1 MILSKSFSHG
11 PVEIFRAQ
19 RKILGQKSIAVNCYL
34 VDGLLIDTSLRHARK
49 ELGAFLTKRQIQQ
62 CVLTH
67 HHEDHSGNADW
78 VQKQFKVPLFGSPMT
93 LNIMAEGVPVLPY
106 QRLFFG
112 RPEIAHLHKMEDM
125 LTTEHYT
132 FQMLPSP
139 GHARDHQ
146 CLYVAEEG
154 WLFAGDIYLADKTK
168 VFKSGESV
176 GQQIRTIERLLKLD
190 FEVLFCAHNPRFT
203 NGKQHLAH
211 KLEYLQDFE
220 EQVKRSA
227 KQGKN
232 NRQIIKDLAMKE
244 YWLYR
249 IMTAGDV
256 SLKNMVQSVREEM

>member
-19 RKILGQKSIAVNCYL
+19 RQILGQKTIAVNCYL
-34 VDGLLIDTSLRHARK
+34 IDGLLIDTSMRHARK
-49 ELGAFLTKRQIQQ
+49 ELEGFLDARAIRQ

-78 VQKQFKVPLFGSPMT
+78 VQKQYKIPLFGSPMT

-154 WLFAGDIYLADKTK
+154 WLFAGDIYLADKIK
-168 VFKSGESV
+168 FFKTGESIS
-176 GQQIRTIERLLKLD
+176 QQIRTIERLLKLD
-190 FEVLFCAHNPRFT
+190 FELLFCAHNPQLK
-203 NGKQHLAH
+203 NGRQHLAN
-211 KLEYLQDFE
+211 KLDFLQNFE
-220 EQVKRSA
+220 AEVKRSA
-227 KQGKN
+227 QQGKS
-232 NRQIIKDLAMKE
+232 NRQIMQAVGIKE
-244 YWLYR
+244 NWPIR
-249 IMTAGDV
+249 VMTSGDV
-256 SLKNMVQSVREEM
+256 SLKNMIDSVREEM

>member
-1 MILSKSFSHG
+1 M
-11 PVEIFRAQ
+11 
-19 RKILGQKSIAVNCYL
+19 
-34 VDGLLIDTSLRHARK
+34 RHARK
-49 ELGAFLTKRQIQQ
+49 ELGAFLREHTLRQ

-78 VQKQFKVPLFGSPMT
+78 VQKEFKVPLFGSPMT
-93 LNIMAEGVPVLPY
+93 LNIVAEGVPVLPY
-106 QRLFFG
+106 QRFFFG

-154 WLFAGDIYLADKTK
+154 WLFAGDIYIADKIK

-176 GQQIRTIERLLKLD
+176 GQQIRTIERLLQLD
-190 FEVLFCAHNPRFT
+190 FEVLFCAHNPRFKH
-203 NGKQHLAH
+203 GKKHLAN
-211 KLEYLQDFE
+211 KLAFLQDFE
-220 EQVKRSA
+220 ERVKRSA
-227 KQGKN
+227 QQGKN
-232 NRQIIKDLAMKE
+232 RRGIIQDLPMQE
-244 YWLYR
+244 NWPFR

-256 SLKNMVQSVREEM
+256 SLKNMVQSVLDEM